1 MRAALLASLLSTSLF
16 CGGVAAQ
23 EPPPPDEWLA
33 VPAGGLRFEL
43 NERVTLESQRLFLSP
58 NSVRVTYRLMNSA
71 ETDSLLLVGFPF
83 PSLPEPDPPAPS
95 LAKAF
100 DDARLTL
107 DGEEQALHSIVTRLY
122 NDGRDVTAILQAAGF
137 DLTKLGDGAL
147 NQLSRS
153 AYRDIERAITDRGE
167 PRPNRYAWSWEIEPR
182 WRISLPSRGTVELEL
197 TYTPYTG
204 LSVDR
209 FTSLSELKDLAH
221 VEAYCANEQPDLLDW
236 MTETIRSRSNGET
249 ARFVELPRRE
259 LSYRWEQLPE
269 GQDERT
275 LRIEVSD
282 PSRAP
287 DSVGDDPRIAFCFPG
302 GIARLPDG
310 THLAGGYGKP
320 ESDRLDIVFFE

>member
-1 MRAALLASLLSTSLF
+1 MRAVLLASLLSTSLF

-43 NERVTLESQRLFLSP
+43 NERVTLESQRLFFSP
-58 NSVRVTYRLMNSA
+58 SSVRVTYRLMNSA
-71 ETDSLLLVGFPF
+71 ETDSLLFVGFPF

-95 LAKAF
+95 LAEAF

-107 DGEEQALHSIVTRLY
+107 DGEEQELHSVVTRLY
-122 NDGRDVTAILQAAGF
+122 NDGRDVTSILEAAGI
-137 DLTKLGDGAL
+137 DLATLGDGAL

-153 AYRDIERAITDRGE
+153 AYREIERALTDRGE
-167 PRPNRYAWSWEIEPR
+167 QRPNRYAWSWEIEPR
-182 WRISLPSRGTVELEL
+182 WRITLPSRTTAVLEL
-197 TYTPYTG
+197 SYTPYTG

-221 VEAYCANEQPDLLDW
+221 VEAYCAAEQPDLLDW
-236 MTETIRSRSNGET
+236 MTETLRRRST
-249 ARFVELPRRE
+249 ATRFVELPRRE
-259 LSYRWEQLPE
+259 LSYRWESLPE

-282 PSRAP
+282 PARGEDEA
-287 DSVGDDPRIAFCFPG
+287 RIAFCFPG

-310 THLAGGYGKP
+310 THLAGGFGKP
-320 ESDRLDIVFFE
+320 DGERLDIVFFE